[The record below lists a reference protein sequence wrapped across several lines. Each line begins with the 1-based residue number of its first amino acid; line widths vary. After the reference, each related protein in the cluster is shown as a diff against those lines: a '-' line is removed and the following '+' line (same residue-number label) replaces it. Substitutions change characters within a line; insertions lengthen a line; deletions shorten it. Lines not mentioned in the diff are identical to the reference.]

1 MTSAINP
8 NNIDGSY
15 PVPGVPN
22 NTQGFRTNFTNTKT
36 NFQYA
41 AAEITE
47 LQSKAVLKQS
57 LGTAN
62 ALANN
67 NMNGSTIFNVKLQD
81 VEYSYLAVTATSGN
95 INIDY
100 AAAMFQQISPTAPVS
115 LSFSNF
121 PASGTVGSVRV
132 AFNITNVAQTVTLP
146 AAVSVGISA
155 IAGISPGTPG
165 LSNTITFSAVGNY
178 AFEFASADGGTS
190 IWIFDDSRAPDTI
203 RSTFFI
209 NNITAATSNVTGA
222 LRVTGGVGVGGNV
235 YAAGNV
241 HGNRI
246 FGDGGFLSNV
256 TVVSNVAVTQIANG
270 SSTIAVNG
278 SGGNI
283 TFTAGGVANLLVIS
297 PTGLVLNEPIVG
309 NANVS
314 GEVFSVGNINAG
326 SGSYFLGDGS
336 LLSNISPNHVFFANS
351 YMGFGVANG
360 NANIS
365 VGSSANVAVFT
376 SAAAIFDSN
385 VVVLGAS
392 GVVSNVVTTGNLA
405 VTGTVTSNL
414 VSINSIVTS
423 SNGGIGYVTGAG
435 GTQTQTTNKSNPVT
449 LNTIAGQITLNNQ
462 NLGAG
467 ANATFVLNNTAI
479 GNTDVMIINHVSGG
493 TIGAYIF
500 EVACNTANAAIT
512 ITNRTAGA
520 LAEAPVIRFAVI
532 KSAIS

>member
-100 AAAMFQQISPTAPVS
+100 AAAMFQQINLTGPVS

-121 PASGTVGSVRV
+121 PASGTVGSVQV
-132 AFNITNVAQTVTLP
+132 AFNITNVSQTVTLP
-146 AAVSVGISA
+146 SAVSVGISA

-190 IWIFDDSRAPDTI
+190 IWIFDQSRAPDTI

-209 NNITAATSNVTGA
+209 NNATAATSNVTGA
-222 LRVTGGVGVGGNV
+222 LRVAGGVGVGGNI

-283 TFTAGGVANLLVIS
+283 TFTAGGVANIAVLTPS
-297 PTGLVLNEPIVG
+297 GLVLNGNIAG

-314 GEVFSVGNINAG
+314 GEVFTTGNINAG
-326 SGSYFLGDGS
+326 SGSYFLGNGS
-336 LLSNISPNHVFFANS
+336 LLSGISPSSVFFGNS
-351 YMGFGVANG
+351 FVGIGVANG

-365 VGSSANVAVFT
+365 VGSSVNVAVFT

-385 VVVLGAS
+385 VVVLGD
-392 GVVSNVVTTGNLA
+392 VVANVVTTGNLA
-405 VTGTVTSNL
+405 VTGTVTSNI
-414 VSINSIVTS
+414 VSINKIVTT
-423 SNGGIGYVTGAG
+423 SNAGIGYEVGAG
-435 GTQTQTTNKSNPVT
+435 GTATQTTNKTNPVT
-449 LNTIAGQITLNNQ
+449 LNTIAGQITLDNQ

-467 ANATFVLNNTAI
+467 AHAAFVLNNTAI
-479 GNTDVMIINHVSGG
+479 ANTDVMIINHVSGG
-493 TIGAYIF
+493 TIGAYTF
-500 EVACNTANAAIT
+500 DVVCNTANASIT
-512 ITNRTAGA
+512 ITNQSAGA
-520 LAEAPVIRFAVI
+520 LAQAPVIRFAVI

>member
-62 ALANN
+62 ALVNN

-100 AAAMFQQISPTAPVS
+100 AAAMFQQINPTGPVS
-115 LSFSNF
+115 LGFSNF

-132 AFNITNVAQTVTLP
+132 AFNITNVSQTVTLP
-146 AAVSVGISA
+146 SAVSVGISA
-155 IAGISPGTPG
+155 VAGISPGTPG
-165 LSNTITFSAVGNY
+165 LSNTITFSAAGNY
-178 AFEFASADGGTS
+178 AFEFASADGGTT

-209 NNITAATSNVTGA
+209 DNATAATSNVTGA
-222 LRVTGGVGVGGNV
+222 LRVTGGVGVGGNI
-235 YAAGNV
+235 YTAGNV
-241 HGNRI
+241 YSSRI

-256 TVVSNVAVTQIANG
+256 TVASNVAVTQIANG
-270 SSTIAVNG
+270 ASAMAVNG

-283 TFTAGGVANLLVIS
+283 SITVGGMANVAVFTT
-297 PTGLVLNEPIVG
+297 TGLDLNGNIVG

-314 GEVFSVGNINAG
+314 GEVYSAGNINVN

-351 YMGFGVANG
+351 YMGFGIANG

-376 SAAAIFDSN
+376 PSAAIFDSN

-405 VTGTVTSNL
+405 V
-414 VSINSIVTS
+414 
-423 SNGGIGYVTGAG
+423 
-435 GTQTQTTNKSNPVT
+435 NPVT

-467 ANATFVLNNTAI
+467 SHATFVLNNTAI
-479 GNTDVMIINHVSGG
+479 ANTDVMIINHVSGG
-493 TIGAYIF
+493 TIGAYTF
-500 EVACNTANAAIT
+500 DVSCNTANANVT
-512 ITNRTAGA
+512 ITNRTGGA

>member
-1 MTSAINP
+1 MTSQINP
-8 NNIDGSY
+8 NNIDGNY

-22 NTQGFRTNFTNTKT
+22 NTQGFRSNFTETKT

-62 ALANN
+62 ALVNN
-67 NMNGSTIFNVKLQD
+67 NMNGSSIFNVKLRD
-81 VEYSYLAVTATSGN
+81 VEYSYLALTATTGS
-95 INIDY
+95 ILIDY
-100 AAAMFQQISPTAPVS
+100 AAAMFQQINPTGPIS

-121 PASGTVGSVRV
+121 PASGSVGTVRV
-132 AFNITNVAQTVTLP
+132 GFNITNVSQTVTLP
-146 AAVSVGISA
+146 AAVSVGIAA
-155 IAGISPGTPG
+155 IAGISPGTAG
-165 LSNTITFSAVGNY
+165 VSNTITFFATGNY
-178 AFEFASADGGTS
+178 AFEFATADGGTT
-190 IWIFDDSRAPDTI
+190 IWIFDESRAPDTI
-203 RSTFFI
+203 PSTFYI
-209 NNITAATSNVTGA
+209 NNNTAATSNVTGA
-222 LRVTGGVGVGGNV
+222 LRVAGGVGVGGNI

-256 TVVSNVAVTQIANG
+256 TVVSNVAVSQIGNG

-283 TFTAGGVANLLVIS
+283 TFTAGGVANLVVVT
-297 PTGLVLNEPIVG
+297 PTGLILNEPIVG
-309 NANVS
+309 NALVN
-314 GEVFSVGNINAG
+314 GEVVATGNINAG

-336 LLSNISPNHVFFANS
+336 LLSNISPNNVFFANS

-376 SAAAIFDSN
+376 PSAAIFDSN
-385 VVVLGAS
+385 VVVLGE
-392 GVVSNVVTTGNLA
+392 VVSNVVTTGNLA

-414 VSINSIVTS
+414 VSINKIVTT
-423 SNGGIGYVTGAG
+423 SNGGIGYAVGAG
-435 GTQTQTTNKSNPVT
+435 GTATQTTNKTNPVT

>member
-81 VEYSYLAVTATSGN
+81 VEYSYLAVTATTGI

-100 AAAMFQQISPTAPVS
+100 AAAMFQQINPTGPIS

-121 PASGTVGSVRV
+121 PASGSVGTVRV
-132 AFNITNVAQTVTLP
+132 GFNITNVSQTVTLP
-146 AAVSVGISA
+146 ASVSVGIAA

-165 LSNTITFSAVGNY
+165 LSNTITFFATGNY
-178 AFEFASADGGTS
+178 AFEFASADGGSS

-203 RSTFFI
+203 RSTFYI
-209 NNITAATSNVTGA
+209 NNSTAATSNVTGA
-222 LRVTGGVGVGGNV
+222 LRVAGGVGVGGNI

-241 HGNRI
+241 HGARI

-256 TVVSNVAVTQIANG
+256 TVASNVAVTQIANG

-283 TFTAGGVANLLVIS
+283 TFTAGGVANIAVLT
-297 PTGLVLNEPIVG
+297 PTGLVLNGNISG

-314 GEVFSVGNINAG
+314 GEVFTTGNINAG
-326 SGSYFLGDGS
+326 SGSYFLGNGS
-336 LLSNISPNHVFFANS
+336 LLSGISPNAVFFGNS
-351 YMGFGVANG
+351 YVGIGVANG

-365 VGSSANVAVFT
+365 VGSSVNVAVFT

-385 VVVLGAS
+385 VVVLGD
-392 GVVSNVVTTGNLA
+392 VVANVVTTGNIA
-405 VTGTVTSNL
+405 ITGTVTSNL
-414 VSINSIVTS
+414 VSINKIVTT
-423 SNGGIGYVTGAG
+423 SNAGIGYEVGAG
-435 GTQTQTTNKSNPVT
+435 GTATQTSNKTNPVT

-462 NLGAG
+462 NLASGAT
-467 ANATFVLNNTAI
+467 ATFVLNNTAI

-493 TIGAYIF
+493 TIGAYTF
-500 EVACNTANAAIT
+500 DVACNTANAAIS
-512 ITNRTAGA
+512 ITNRTAGT
-520 LAEAPVIRFAVI
+520 LGEAPVIRFAVI